1 MGEALRVHVLAH
13 LRCLGRHRLVVAFS
27 VVALGAVGLAVAA
40 GLAVDDDWNRFQTL
54 KQLAQLLHATVR
66 YTTAGVGVFLVWEHR
81 RGRALRLVA
90 TTAAPM
96 GAWVG
101 SVFATAALVGA
112 AAHAASAVLVFA
124 LSAAWGV
131 TYQFGFLFLALDR
144 LAESLVSLAVL
155 TTLAS
160 VWHPLLAI
168 VAASV
173 ASETAALAIRRAVD
187 VWPGG
192 VASEAARQ
200 AVTGLY
206 YLLPASD
213 PFGERTAAMLRSM
226 RPADSDWRYL
236 VLSFAYAF
244 LVVAFAQVVTTMR
257 LTRRPS

>member
-1 MGEALRVHVLAH
+1 MRSKSGPLIFAPNHFSNLDHFFMGQATRRKLQFMAK
-13 LRCLGRHRLVVAFS
+13 S
-27 VVALGAVGLAVAA
+27 
-40 GLAVDDDWNRFQTL
+40 
-54 KQLAQLLHATVR
+54 QLFD
-66 YTTAGVGVFLVWEHR
+66 GGD
-81 RGRALRLVA
+81 
-90 TTAAPM
+90 P
-96 GAWVG
+96 
-101 SVFATAALVGA
+101 
-112 AAHAASAVLVFA
+112 
-124 LSAAWGV
+124 
-131 TYQFGFLFLALDR
+131 LDR

-160 VWHPLLAI
+160 VWHPLLAF

-236 VLSFAYAF
+236 VLSFAYA
-244 LVVAFAQVVTTMR
+244 LLAVAFAQVVTTMR